1 MRTHIAKGLKVVLF
15 FAVGI
20 IILLLVYQ
28 RQDKAYKAECA
39 LKGIS
44 NTDCSLIDKIML
56 DISNANYGWLILI
69 MIFFMITN
77 IIRALRWKMMFKA
90 IGYSPSMLN
99 LFGTVMINYLANLGV
114 PRSGEVIR
122 AGLLSNYE
130 DIPLE
135 KVLGTIF
142 TDRIFDVIMLFIVIV
157 LAMFFG
163 GSEFITYLNDNIDLS
178 SKINSFLSHPVL
190 VISVILLS
198 IISLWLVW
206 KNRSKALE
214 SRVGKKIRSLFV
226 GFSDGVQSVRG
237 VSSIPLF
244 IFYTVAIWVLYY
256 LMTYLAFF
264 SFTATSGLGPIAGLV
279 VFVFGSLGI
288 VIPTPG
294 GMGSYHYLVGEGLAL
309 YGVNG
314 IDAFSFANIV
324 FFSINIFINILFGLA
339 ALIYLPLY
347 NKER

>member
-1 MRTHIAKGLKVVLF
+1 LRTHIAKGLKVVLF

-226 GFSDGVQSVRG
+226 GFISEFVGTKLTAGLFLLLSGMCCLISPFIFMIGSEYVFLFFMFFWSFVVIGDS
-237 VSSIPLF
+237 PLF
-244 IFYTVAIWVLYY
+244 STLVAQNVLAHHKGTA
-256 LMTYLAFF
+256 LTIVTCLGFSMTIISIQIMNLLLRTLNVESTLIILSIGPFL
-264 SFTATSGLGPIAGLV
+264 GLYAMIK
-279 VFVFGSLGI
+279 
-288 VIPTPG
+288 
-294 GMGSYHYLVGEGLAL
+294 
-309 YGVNG
+309 N
-314 IDAFSFANIV
+314 
-324 FFSINIFINILFGLA
+324 
-339 ALIYLPLY
+339 
-347 NKER
+347 R